1 MREKGGE
8 GEEKKKALELAVTQ
22 IEKQFG
28 KGSIMKLGTGD
39 VLDDVQ
45 VVSTGSLSL
54 DVALGVGGLP
64 RGRVVEI
71 FGPES
76 SGKTTLC
83 LHAIAQAQ
91 EAGGT
96 AAFVDAEHALDLSYA
111 KKLGV
116 QTDDLLV
123 AQPDTGEQALEIA
136 ETLVRSGA
144 VDLVVVDSVAAL
156 VPRAEIEGE
165 MGDSHMGLQARL
177 MSQALRKLTGAI
189 SKSLTT
195 VIFINQIRMKIGV
208 MFGNPETTTGGNALK
223 FYSSVRLDI
232 RRIES
237 IKDGQE
243 IIGSRVRVKVVKNKT
258 APPFKQAEFDIMFA
272 EGVSKVGELVDL
284 GVDRKIV
291 TKAGAWYSLNEERL
305 GQGREAVK
313 TFLKSNPEVARE
325 IERKI
330 REQCG
335 FRMTNVGNDGGTGSV
350 GPRTRDS
357 ELSPKKTAARGSSA

>member
-1 MREKGGE
+1 MTRNGE
-8 GEEKKKALELAVTQ
+8 SEGKKKALELAVTQ

-28 KGSIMKLGTGD
+28 KGSIMKLGTGEA
-39 VLDDVQ
+39 LDDIQ
-45 VVSTGSLSL
+45 AVSTGSLSL
-54 DVALGVGGLP
+54 DLALGVGGLP

-83 LHAIAQAQ
+83 LHAIAEAQ
-91 EAGGT
+91 KAGGT
-96 AAFVDAEHALDLSYA
+96 AAFVDAEHALDISYA

-116 QTDDLLV
+116 KTDDLLV

-144 VDLVVVDSVAAL
+144 IDLVVVDSVAAL

-243 IIGSRVRVKVVKNKT
+243 VIGSRVRVKVVKNKT

-284 GVDRKIV
+284 GVEKKIV
-291 TKAGAWYSLNEERL
+291 DKAGAWYSYNEERL

-313 TFLKSNPEVARE
+313 TFLKSNPDIAEE

-330 REQCG
+330 REKAG
-335 FRMTNVGNDGGTGSV
+335 LVNPAVEAAPESTSSGKKPAT
-350 GPRTRDS
+350 TR
-357 ELSPKKTAARGSSA
+357 

>member
-1 MREKGGE
+1 MSERNGE
-8 GEEKKKALELAVTQ
+8 NEGKKKALELAVTQ

-28 KGSIMKLGTGD
+28 KGSIMKLGTGEA
-39 VLDDVQ
+39 LDGIQ
-45 VVSTGSLSL
+45 AISTGSLSL

-83 LHAIAQAQ
+83 LHAIAEAQ
-91 EAGGT
+91 KAGGT
-96 AAFVDAEHALDLSYA
+96 AAFVDAEHALDISYA

-116 QTDDLLV
+116 KTDDLLV
-123 AQPDTGEQALEIA
+123 AQPDTGEQALEIT

-144 VDLVVVDSVAAL
+144 IDLVVVDSVAAL

-243 IIGSRVRVKVVKNKT
+243 VIGSRVRVKVVKNKT

-272 EGVSKVGELVDL
+272 EGVSKVGELVDM
-284 GVDRKIV
+284 GV
-291 TKAGAWYSLNEERL
+291 
-305 GQGREAVK
+305 AVSY
-313 TFLKSNPEVARE
+313 THLTLPTILLV
-325 IERKI
+325 
-330 REQCG
+330 
-335 FRMTNVGNDGGTGSV
+335 
-350 GPRTRDS
+350 
-357 ELSPKKTAARGSSA
+357 

>member
-1 MREKGGE
+1 MAERTASPKETAKDG
-8 GEEKKKALELAVTQ
+8 KKQALDLALTQ

-28 KGSIMKLGTGD
+28 KGAIMKLGGTEVPAD
-39 VLDDVQ
+39 IPVT
-45 VVSTGSLSL
+45 STGSLTL
-54 DVALGVGGLP
+54 DIALGIGGLP
-64 RGRVVEI
+64 RGRVIEI
-71 FGPES
+71 YGPES

-83 LHAIAQAQ
+83 LHAIAEAQ
-91 EAGGT
+91 KAGGA
-96 AAFVDAEHALDLSYA
+96 AAFIDAEHALDISYA

-116 QTDDLLV
+116 ETDDLLV

-144 VDLVVVDSVAAL
+144 LDIIVVDSVAAL

-189 SKSLTT
+189 SKSHTSL
-195 VIFINQIRMKIGV
+195 IFINQIRMKIGV

-237 IKDGQE
+237 IKEGQDVM
-243 IIGSRVRVKVVKNKT
+243 GSRVRVKVVKNKM
-258 APPFKQAEFDIMFA
+258 APPFKQAEFDVMFA
-272 EGVSKVGELVDL
+272 EGISKVGELVDL
-284 GVDRKIV
+284 GVDRRIID
-291 TKAGAWYSLNEERL
+291 KAGAWYSYKEERL

-313 TFLKSNPEVARE
+313 TFLKSNPDVAAT
-325 IERKI
+325 IETQI
-330 REQCG
+330 REGYGLATKPQDDQP
-335 FRMTNVGNDGGTGSV
+335 TTGSRTDAKKSV
-350 GPRTRDS
+350 GAKS
-357 ELSPKKTAARGSSA
+357 